1 MMHSRSLGGGRRLA
15 LLGAIVVIVGC
26 LLPWYTVGGDG
37 GLPPEVYRAF
47 TYPQGLVVFL
57 AGLGTLALVA
67 LPYAMGPRPVAL
79 DRGLVF
85 GVLAVASRRG
95 RDPLD
100 LGRAAGAAG
109 AAADGRLRL
118 LDLRHRVD
126 HALPGSL
133 RDLAGACPPLGADGA
148 GAVAGGPGDRAAVGA
163 PAIASPTAR
172 ASGSGRPHLQAQ
184 VARVPARRRGQP
196 DHVPA
201 RGPRRPPAA
210 RSAPAATTARRA
222 RRAQP
227 APGDRRRPRSR
238 RRPPAGTASPW
249 R

>member
-15 LLGAIVVIVGC
+15 LLGAIVLIVGC

-85 GVLAVASRRG
+85 GVLAVASAVGVILWIWAVLPAPQGLLPTG
-95 RDPLD
+95 RV
-100 LGRAAGAAG
+100 
-109 AAADGRLRL
+109 RL

-133 RDLAGACPPLGADGA
+133 RDLAGARPPLG
-148 GAVAGGPGDRAAVGA
+148 
-163 PAIASPTAR
+163 
-172 ASGSGRPHLQAQ
+172 
-184 VARVPARRRGQP
+184 
-196 DHVPA
+196 
-201 RGPRRPPAA
+201 
-210 RSAPAATTARRA
+210 
-222 RRAQP
+222 
-227 APGDRRRPRSR
+227 
-238 RRPPAGTASPW
+238 
-249 R
+249 